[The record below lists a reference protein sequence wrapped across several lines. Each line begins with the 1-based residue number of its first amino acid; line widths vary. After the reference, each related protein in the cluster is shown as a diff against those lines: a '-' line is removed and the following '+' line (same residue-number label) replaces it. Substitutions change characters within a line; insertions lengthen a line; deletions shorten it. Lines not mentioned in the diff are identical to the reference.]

1 MAGLGI
7 GCLETLF
14 PIADAFAICE
24 FVHKFAAVFIVR
36 ANIFMHFEQFLLP
49 SFFLQQI

>member
-7 GCLETLF
+7 RCLETLF

-24 FVHKFAAVFIVR
+24 FVREFAAVFIAR
-36 ANIFMHFEQFLLP
+36 TNIFMHFKQFLLP
-49 SFFLQQI
+49 RLLLQ

>member
-14 PIADAFAICE
+14 PIADALAISE
-24 FVHKFAAVFIVR
+24 FVHKLATVFMVR
-36 ANIFMHFEQFLLP
+36 TNIFYAF
-49 SFFLQQI
+49 